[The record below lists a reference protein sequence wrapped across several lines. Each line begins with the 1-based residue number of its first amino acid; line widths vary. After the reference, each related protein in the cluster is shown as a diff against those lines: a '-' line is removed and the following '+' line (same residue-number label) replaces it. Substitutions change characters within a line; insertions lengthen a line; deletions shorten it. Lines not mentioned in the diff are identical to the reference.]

1 MQFGENTIMK
11 ISHMIGAAL
20 FFLFFIGCEKQH
32 TEYSIEEFMN
42 TLSVRGSSFSNDER
56 SILFSSDKTGIFNA
70 YVVGI
75 QSGQISQLTNSDTN
89 SIFTISFFPN
99 DDRILYRSDQGGNE
113 LYHIFVRNTDGSVR
127 DLTQG
132 IRERAMF
139 YGWAH
144 DEKSFYYGSN
154 RRDPRYMDVYEM
166 DINTFNQKLI
176 FNNNDGYSFG
186 SVSNDE
192 RFLSLE
198 KTHTRYDSDIYLYH
212 IGTGEL
218 QHISSHDGDVNH
230 EPLDFTVDSKG
241 LHYLTDLN
249 SEFKYLLR
257 FDIGSGETTTVHKE
271 DWDIWYSYSSYT
283 GRYRVDGINADS
295 QTKIRITDT
304 EDEKVLRLP
313 RLPAGDISSVN
324 ISKSE
329 KKITFYHSGARSPSD
344 LYVMDLGTKNY
355 QRLTSS
361 RNPDIDPDFL
371 ADAKIIRYR
380 SFDGMKIPAVYYRP
394 HQASAN
400 NRVPALVWVHGGPGG
415 QSRVGYRALIQ
426 YIVNHGYAVLAVNN
440 RGSSGYGK
448 TFQSLDDQAH
458 GEGDLDDCVWAKEW
472 LKKQYYIDQDKIGI
486 IGGSYGGY
494 MVMAALAFRP
504 DVFDV
509 GVNIFGVTNWVR
521 TLKSIPPWWESFRLS
536 LYKEMGDPN
545 TMEDYLYSISP
556 LFHSDNIIKPVL
568 VLQGANDPRV
578 LQIESDEMVK
588 AIKDNGVPIEY
599 VVFDDEGHGFVKK
612 SNQITANK
620 AILSFLD
627 NFLQQNGYGQ

>member
-1 MQFGENTIMK
+1 MK

-99 DDRILYRSDQGGNE
+99 DNRILYRSDQGGNE

-249 SEFKYLLR
+249 SEFKYQAKQQQ
-257 FDIGSGETTTVHKE
+257 FT
-271 DWDIWYSYSSYT
+271 
-283 GRYRVDGINADS
+283 
-295 QTKIRITDT
+295 
-304 EDEKVLRLP
+304 
-313 RLPAGDISSVN
+313 
-324 ISKSE
+324 
-329 KKITFYHSGARSPSD
+329 KKIGISGIVILHIQAGIGWMVSMLTHRLRSGSPT
-344 LYVMDLGTKNY
+344 LRTKKYCDYQDYLREIFHLSIY
-355 QRLTSS
+355 QRVRKKLPSIIAVQDHRQIS
-361 RNPDIDPDFL
+361 MSWIL
-371 ADAKIIRYR
+371 VQKIIR
-380 SFDGMKIPAVYYRP
+380 D
-394 HQASAN
+394 
-400 NRVPALVWVHGGPGG
+400 
-415 QSRVGYRALIQ
+415 
-426 YIVNHGYAVLAVNN
+426 
-440 RGSSGYGK
+440 
-448 TFQSLDDQAH
+448 
-458 GEGDLDDCVWAKEW
+458 
-472 LKKQYYIDQDKIGI
+472 
-486 IGGSYGGY
+486 
-494 MVMAALAFRP
+494 
-504 DVFDV
+504 
-509 GVNIFGVTNWVR
+509 
-521 TLKSIPPWWESFRLS
+521 
-536 LYKEMGDPN
+536 
-545 TMEDYLYSISP
+545 
-556 LFHSDNIIKPVL
+556 
-568 VLQGANDPRV
+568 
-578 LQIESDEMVK
+578 
-588 AIKDNGVPIEY
+588 
-599 VVFDDEGHGFVKK
+599 
-612 SNQITANK
+612 
-620 AILSFLD
+620 
-627 NFLQQNGYGQ
+627 

>member
-1 MQFGENTIMK
+1 
-11 ISHMIGAAL
+11 
-20 FFLFFIGCEKQH
+20 
-32 TEYSIEEFMN
+32 
-42 TLSVRGSSFSNDER
+42 
-56 SILFSSDKTGIFNA
+56 
-70 YVVGI
+70 
-75 QSGQISQLTNSDTN
+75 
-89 SIFTISFFPN
+89 
-99 DDRILYRSDQGGNE
+99 
-113 LYHIFVRNTDGSVR
+113 
-127 DLTQG
+127 
-132 IRERAMF
+132 
-139 YGWAH
+139 
-144 DEKSFYYGSN
+144 
-154 RRDPRYMDVYEM
+154 
-166 DINTFNQKLI
+166 
-176 FNNNDGYSFG
+176 
-186 SVSNDE
+186 
-192 RFLSLE
+192 
-198 KTHTRYDSDIYLYH
+198 
-212 IGTGEL
+212 
-218 QHISSHDGDVNH
+218 
-230 EPLDFTVDSKG
+230 
-241 LHYLTDLN
+241 
-249 SEFKYLLR
+249 
-257 FDIGSGETTTVHKE
+257 
-271 DWDIWYSYSSYT
+271 
-283 GRYRVDGINADS
+283 
-295 QTKIRITDT
+295 
-304 EDEKVLRLP
+304 
-313 RLPAGDISSVN
+313 
-324 ISKSE
+324 
-329 KKITFYHSGARSPSD
+329 
-344 LYVMDLGTKNY
+344 MDLGTKKY
-355 QRLTSS
+355 QRLTTS
-361 RNPDIDPDFL
+361 RNPDIDPEFL
-371 ADAKIIRYR
+371 SDAKIIRYR

-400 NRVPALVWVHGGPGG
+400 NRVPALIWVHGGPGG

-426 YIVNHGYAVLAVNN
+426 YIVSHGYAVLAVNN

-521 TLKSIPPWWESFRLS
+521 TLKSIPPWWESFRTS

-612 SNQITANK
+612 RNQIAANE

-627 NFLQQNGYGQ
+627 NFLQQNRDDQ